1 VKIST
6 KFETAKYPKLRVNMS
21 SPRSFVTPLRYPGGK
36 ARLGEWLGSLM
47 RHNGISGGYYVEPYA
62 GGAGAAIYLLT
73 NGYVNNIIIND
84 ADPAIYAFW
93 WAILND
99 EEKFSEL
106 FSKTET
112 NMDSWYQQKDIVNN
126 PEKHST
132 TELGFATFFLNRTNR
147 SGIISAGVIGGKKQE
162 GKYKIDARYNKE
174 KLLKRIKSI
183 NSLKNHINVY
193 NLDALELI
201 ARKLPEEDSKCLV
214 YLDPPYYVKGS
225 QLYRNHYQPEDHSKI
240 ADTVR
245 KIRHP
250 WLVTY
255 DNCEP
260 IRALY
265 SQERNV
271 EFSLRY
277 STHLSRPN
285 ATEIMFYDNLML
297 HDSPTLRR

>member
-1 VKIST
+1 MGF
-6 KFETAKYPKLRVNMS
+6 KFEIAKYTKLRVNMS

-47 RHNGISGGYYVEPYA
+47 RHNGISGGSYVEPYA

-73 NGYVNNIIIND
+73 HGYVNNIIIND

-93 WAILND
+93 WSILND
-99 EEKFSEL
+99 DKFFFDL
-106 FSKTET
+106 FEKTEI
-112 NMDSWYQQKDIVNN
+112 NMESWYQQKNIVNN
-126 PEKHST
+126 PDEHSI

-183 NSLKNHINVY
+183 NSLKNHITVY
-193 NLDALELI
+193 NLDALELVTK
-201 ARKLPEEDSKCLV
+201 KLHEENSKCLV

-225 QLYRNHYQPEDHSKI
+225 QLYRNHYQPEDHAKI

-255 DNCEP
+255 DNCDP

-271 EFSLRY
+271 EFSLHY

-285 ATEIMFYDNLML
+285 ATEIMFYDNLTL
-297 HDSPTLRR
+297 HNSPTLRR